1 MVASQKGSIEEEAE
15 LQQSLS
21 AALLKLNRV
30 KLEKIRQYKSD
41 ISKATA
47 ISLKEREKMGRELG
61 LEAERLEREIVELA
75 PQASKVVI
83 ERE

>member
-61 LEAERLEREIVELA
+61 LEAERLEREIVELTS
-75 PQASKVVI
+75 QASKVVI

>member
-30 KLEKIRQYKSD
+30 KLEKIKQYKSD

-61 LEAERLEREIVELA
+61 LEAERLEREIVELTS
-75 PQASKVVI
+75 QASKVVI

>member
-30 KLEKIRQYKSD
+30 KLEKIKQYKSD

-61 LEAERLEREIVELA
+61 LEAERLEREIVELT
-75 PQASKVVI
+75 PQASKFVI

>member
-1 MVASQKGSIEEEAE
+1 LVASQKGSIEEEAE

-30 KLEKIRQYKSD
+30 KLEKIKQYKSD

-47 ISLKEREKMGRELG
+47 IGLKEREKMGKELG
-61 LEAERLEREIVELA
+61 LEAERLER
-75 PQASKVVI
+75 
-83 ERE
+83 

>member
-30 KLEKIRQYKSD
+30 KLEKIKQYKSD

-61 LEAERLEREIVELA
+61 LEAERLEREIVELT